1 MSEITNIPH
10 IYNDMFVGKSLTLK
24 SPVIIDGNNRIN
36 KIHLKER
43 QDGIIIKVI
52 NGKNKETGKE
62 RACNIVLDKNNLKM
76 LLDWLDELELD
87 V

>member
-1 MSEITNIPH
+1 MDQVT
-10 IYNDMFVGKSLTLK
+10 DQMFVGKSLTLR
-24 SPVIIDGNNRIN
+24 SPVIIDGKDRIN
-36 KIHLKER
+36 KMHLKER